1 MGRLFPAREGMDK
14 LMQPGAEGI
23 LPLFEI
29 LGDLVDHVYPETIH
43 APKSL
48 YGLSRP
54 LRDS

>member
-1 MGRLFPAREGMDK
+1 MDK